1 MTHSFLYYFFFAS
14 VVLYMGIGMN
24 RSTLITNTK
33 PKVIFLLLIKIF
45 CTVTISTVITM
56 LILMHIL
63 VPLRLT
69 FIMPFIALIVL
80 VSFGTFIEIVLRIIA
95 RKSSSEF
102 AVSYLIVFLALN
114 GSISVLD
121 AFLIPIYCILSFA
134 IVVFILKAVTY
145 TVGTEETYNDM
156 SPKKGLLIF
165 SLALI
170 ALATL
175 VFDVTWLNAG
185 VLP

>member
-1 MTHSFLYYFFFAS
+1 MTNNFLYYIFFAS
-14 VVLYMGIGMN
+14 AVLYAGIGLN
-24 RSTLITNTK
+24 RSTLITGTK
-33 PKVIFLLLIKIF
+33 LNVIFLLLIKMF
-45 CTVTISTVITM
+45 CTVTSSTVITM
-56 LILMHIL
+56 LIVIHIL

-69 FIMPFIALIVL
+69 FIMPFIALIIL
-80 VSFGTFIEIVLRIIA
+80 VSLGTFIEIVLRIIA
-95 RKSSSEF
+95 RNRSSEF
-102 AVSYLIVFLALN
+102 AVSYLTVLLALN
-114 GSISVLD
+114 GSISLLD

-145 TVGTEETYNDM
+145 TVGSEDTYNDT

-175 VFDVTWLNAG
+175 VFDVTWLNTG